1 VPGELS
7 SVMGYQSLYLKYRP
21 QVFDDVVG
29 QDHVCQTL
37 RNALAQ
43 GKVAHAYLFC
53 GPRGTGKTTTAR
65 ILAKALCCA
74 NADGPTPDP
83 CGVCDACTGIR
94 DGSLLDVVELDA
106 ASNRGIDEV
115 RNLKEIIGFPPSWT
129 RCKVFIIDEV
139 HQMTREAFNALLKT
153 LEEPPD
159 HAFFILATTDP
170 QKVPITILSRCQRFD
185 FRRVG
190 LRDMAGLLGRIS
202 EKESIEAPQPALLAI
217 SRLADGCV
225 RDAITALDQVAA
237 YSGGRVTVDA
247 VNEIAGAPSAD
258 LLFELCGVLARRE
271 AAEVFSFVERITQ
284 EGKSYG
290 QVLESLLMHLR
301 NLLVTRL
308 GAGTEET
315 LECDAATVELYREQA
330 ALFDNPQ
337 LAEAIRQ
344 VSRALDE
351 LRWNGQHRI
360 VTEVTLATIAVGA
373 VAPAAAAA
381 PPPAR
386 PPAPKPAAAPKA
398 PPAPARAPEPTP
410 EPPEAAEAYDEPEPE
425 PEPPASDEPSE
436 PPSAPAASTEWQRAV
451 LAISQAR
458 PSLAAALRESRAD
471 AAGQRLLVQF
481 ASRSHLG
488 FFERAL
494 ADPDAQPAILEAVRQ
509 AFGRDLQVAAQLQG
523 DADAAREKRPAER
536 SLLEET
542 LDLFPGS
549 GVADGD
555 G

>member
-1 VPGELS
+1 
-7 SVMGYQSLYLKYRP
+7 MGYQSLYLKYRP

-74 NADGPTPDP
+74 NADAPTPDP

-258 LLFELCGVLARRE
+258 LLFELGDILARHD
-271 AAEVFSFVERITQ
+271 AAEVFPFVERITQ

-290 QVLESLLMHLR
+290 QVLESLLTHLR

-315 LECDAATVELYREQA
+315 LESDAATVELFRAQA
-330 ALFDNPQ
+330 ELFDNPG

-373 VAPAAAAA
+373 VAPAAVAA
-381 PPPAR
+381 PAPAR
-386 PPAPKPAAAPKA
+386 AAAPKPAAPSKPQARP
-398 PPAPARAPEPTP
+398 RAPEP
-410 EPPEAAEAYDEPEPE
+410 PPGPSQPMPTSTYDEPEPE
-425 PEPPASDEPSE
+425 PEPDPPASYEPSE
-436 PPSAPAASTEWQRAV
+436 PPSAGGASNEWQRAV
-451 LAISQAR
+451 LAITQAR
-458 PSLAAALRESRAD
+458 PSLASALRESRAEAED
-471 AAGQRLLVQF
+471 RRLLVQF
-481 ASRSHLG
+481 ANRSHLG

-494 ADPDAQPAILEAVRQ
+494 ADPDAQPAILEAVRE
-509 AFGRDLQVAAQLQG
+509 AFGRELQVAAQLQG
-523 DADAAREKRPAER
+523 DAEAAREKRPAER